1 MRFLDQTL
9 IRLLFFLQTPDLS
22 LATSLSK
29 HKNNVD
35 DALTFRFSQEIAD
48 HSEINFLSQIISP
61 YLSSFPFQKL
71 SLFLPTSSF
80 TLQKTNIFLY
90 DFETLTDFWDQSL
103 LPIATDFLIKVSP
116 YSIRFVFWHKIQ
128 RLVSSHL

>member
-48 HSEINFLSQIISP
+48 HSEINFLSQIIDHFP
-61 YLSSFPFQKL
+61 LFVQLPLSKIKLISAYFLLYPTKDKPF
-71 SLFLPTSSF
+71 S
-80 TLQKTNIFLY
+80 
-90 DFETLTDFWDQSL
+90 
-103 LPIATDFLIKVSP
+103 V
-116 YSIRFVFWHKIQ
+116 
-128 RLVSSHL
+128 